1 MSPYKIELKPS
12 AQREL
17 KKLPKRLQRRIV
29 NKIDLLADDPRPSG
43 AEKLSGGHDYYRIR
57 VGDYRI
63 LYEIQDKVL
72 LVIVIRVAHRKE
84 VYHRFRP

>member
-43 AEKLSGGHDYYRIR
+43 AEKLSGGYDYYRIR